1 MFLLVIGGL
10 DSTYSETDVVE
21 LISLDPKN
29 NPVPARLKNLKKF
42 PIIIFSGGGAMLTQG
57 QSTRWIFHQ
66 T

>member
-1 MFLLVIGGL
+1 MFLLVIGGE
-10 DSTYSETDVVE
+10 DSTFSVTDVVE

-42 PIIIFSGGGAMLTQG
+42 PTSIDSGGGAMLTQG
-57 QSTRWIFHQ
+57 QSTRWIVHQ

>member
-10 DSTYSETDVVE
+10 DSTGNISDVVE

-29 NPVPARLKNLKKF
+29 NPVPARLKNLHKF
-42 PIIIFSGGGAMLTQG
+42 PTKIDNGGGAMLTQG
-57 QSTRWIFHQ
+57 QLTRWIVHQ

>member
-10 DSTYSETDVVE
+10 DSTGNISDVVE

-42 PIIIFSGGGAMLTQG
+42 PTIITTGGGAMLTQG